1 MSGIVPSIVQ
11 LQIYT
16 VVQAF
21 LATVT
26 GLDSSLVIQGLPNRS
41 AMPLANPGYVT
52 MQITGGDRLNY
63 NLDTWD
69 PTDPDPTAIASETHW
84 KVRMQID
91 FYGQASGDWS
101 TVLAGLWKDETAC
114 LALEPVC
121 DPLYANGPMLGAL
134 DDSEAQYEARWT
146 VEAFLQYN
154 PVATVPMQFTTGVV
168 GPVTL
173 INVDEAIPP

>member
-1 MSGIVPSIVQ
+1 MSGLVPSIVQ

-16 VVQAF
+16 VLQTF
-21 LATVT
+21 LETVT
-26 GLDSSLVIQGLPNRS
+26 GLGQSLVIQGLPNRS
-41 AMPLANPGYVT
+41 AMPPASPGYVS
-52 MQITGGDRLNY
+52 MQITNGERLNY
-63 NLDTWD
+63 NIDTWD
-69 PTDPDPTAIASETHW
+69 PTDPAPTAIASETHW

-101 TVLAGLWKDETAC
+101 TVFAGLWKDETAC

-121 DPLYANGPMLGAL
+121 DPLFANGPMLGAL

-154 PVATVPMQFTTGVV
+154 PIVTVPMQFADTLT
-168 GPVTL
+168 VTL
-173 INVDEAIPP
+173 TNVDEAYPP